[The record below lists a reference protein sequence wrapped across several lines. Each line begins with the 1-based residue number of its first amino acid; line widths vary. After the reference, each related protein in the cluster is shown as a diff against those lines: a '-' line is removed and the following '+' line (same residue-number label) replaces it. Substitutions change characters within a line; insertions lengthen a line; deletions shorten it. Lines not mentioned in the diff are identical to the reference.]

1 MKILYST
8 GISLY
13 GTAVRMAAAKN
24 PKAAQMVAGHK
35 VVFDYLK
42 ENRKAG
48 DRYLW
53 FHAASLGEFEQ
64 GRPLIEEIRRSYP
77 QYKIALTFFS
87 PSGYEVRKNYAGAD
101 MICYLP
107 LDTPANVNRFLDLLQ
122 PEKAFFIKYEFW
134 ANYLNALH
142 KRHIPVYLFSAI
154 FRPEQVF
161 FKWYGNFFRRLL
173 NVYDCIFVQDTPSAN
188 LLRNIG
194 ISQIETAGDTRFDRV
209 GEICRQAKELPLIAR
224 FREGAPFVMVAGSS
238 WPKDEDILID
248 HFNRHP
254 EMKLIIAAHEIHES
268 HLADIIGKLKRPYV
282 RYSELTEANAA
293 QAHCLIID
301 CIGLLSSVYRYGD
314 AAYIGGGFGVGIHN
328 VLEAAVYGIPVLFGP
343 NYGKFRE
350 ARELIARKGAFSIE
364 NQEQYDSLTD
374 RLMSD
379 AAFCGESGKL
389 AGSYVEANA
398 GATRTI
404 LERVFRKK

>member
-13 GTAVRMAAAKN
+13 GKAVRLASSRN
-24 PKAAQMVAGHK
+24 RKAAQMVAGHK
-35 VVFDYLK
+35 IVFDYLK
-42 ENRKAG
+42 ENRKAS

-77 QYKIALTFFS
+77 HYKIALTFFS
-87 PSGYEVRKNYAGAD
+87 PSGYEVRKNYTGAD
-101 MICYLP
+101 LICYLP
-107 LDTPANVNRFLDLLQ
+107 FDTPTNVHTFLDLLQ

-134 ANYLNALH
+134 ANYLKELQ
-142 KRHIPVYLFSAI
+142 KRNIPVYLFSAI

-173 NVYDCIFVQDTPSAN
+173 NIYECVFVQDRPSFD

-194 ISQIETAGDTRFDRV
+194 IQQVAIAGDTRFDRV
-209 GEICRQAKELPLIAR
+209 GEIRQQAKELPLIGL
-224 FREGAPFVMVAGSS
+224 FRQNAPFVLVAGSS

-254 EMKLIIAAHEIHES
+254 EMKLIIAPHEIHES
-268 HLADIIGKLKRPYV
+268 HIAEIIGKLKRPYV
-282 RYSELTEANAA
+282 RYSAITEQNAA
-293 QAHCLIID
+293 QAECLIID
-301 CIGLLSSVYRYGD
+301 CIGLLSSIYRYGE

-328 VLEAAVYGIPVLFGP
+328 VLEAAVYRIPVMFGP
-343 NYGKFRE
+343 NYQKFRE
-350 ARELIARKGAFSIE
+350 ARELIALNGATSVE
-364 NQEQYDSLTD
+364 NQSQYDQFMDLLLTD
-374 RLMSD
+374 KATGERCGK
-379 AAFCGESGKL
+379 AAGD
-389 AGSYVEANA
+389 YVTQNS
-398 GATRTI
+398 GATRMI
-404 LERVFRKK
+404 LEKVFTTN